1 VIEDDMMDAIP
12 SATNATTSD
21 PTTANVLPYRRAN
34 LGDRPDDCYRCGY
47 PLLGI
52 DDEQPC
58 PGCGLLARRSRR
70 QTDELHNTRPRW
82 LKRISRGANLILLAI
97 VISAAWPFVTTWI
110 MRRMSWLRIGGMGW
124 DSLPLLGF
132 DIASVAFVA
141 GAWLLC
147 SAEKYPPADRADRRL
162 RWALR
167 VFAVTPILVV
177 LLGHVIGY
185 YYRVPVRWVRIG
197 GLRVTPI
204 STVQR
209 VFWAAL
215 MVGCTPLPL
224 LLFARLKGLAKRARS
239 AHLAEHCMIVGV
251 GTTASLVL
259 FGTFAWISNNASRWG
274 WGSYWTSRSQIA
286 LGMTVAL
293 AVAAILFTL
302 WSLYLFIRFTDAF
315 RRAALQLRG
324 KWHDDDRA
332 ITPGSAAAP
341 PA

>member
-1 VIEDDMMDAIP
+1 
-12 SATNATTSD
+12 
-21 PTTANVLPYRRAN
+21 
-34 LGDRPDDCYRCGY
+34 
-47 PLLGI
+47 
-52 DDEQPC
+52 
-58 PGCGLLARRSRR
+58 
-70 QTDELHNTRPRW
+70 
-82 LKRISRGANLILLAI
+82 
-97 VISAAWPFVTTWI
+97 
-110 MRRMSWLRIGGMGW
+110 
-124 DSLPLLGF
+124 
-132 DIASVAFVA
+132 
-141 GAWLLC
+141 
-147 SAEKYPPADRADRRL
+147 
-162 RWALR
+162 
-167 VFAVTPILVV
+167 
-177 LLGHVIGY
+177 
-185 YYRVPVRWVRIG
+185 VRIG

-204 STVQR
+204 STVQI

-274 WGSYWTSRSQIA
+274 WGSYCTSRSQIA

-302 WSLYLFIRFTDAF
+302 WSLYLFIRFTHAF

-332 ITPGSAAAP
+332 IAP
-341 PA
+341 